1 PGPPVPPRGRRAGA
15 GRCLRPRR
23 PGRAGPEPLRSGGNV
38 EAGAAARQPSGSYPS
53 AYRHPP
59 RTAITDGAAHPVPP
73 VPPPGTRRGRRAW
86 PAPLRLWTVA
96 LNWCTGGVIMALE
109 LHGRPLGP
117 LQANCYILVE
127 PDRKQALVIDPGA
140 PDPWL
145 WEQIEGLQVQAIVL
159 THAHFDHIGA
169 VGPLRERTGAPVLI
183 HEAEADWLSDPRLNG
198 SARWAEFVGL
208 VTAPPP
214 DGNLEPGGSLTFAG
228 KRIEIRHTPGHSP
241 GGVSLILD
249 S

>member
-1 PGPPVPPRGRRAGA
+1 
-15 GRCLRPRR
+15 
-23 PGRAGPEPLRSGGNV
+23 
-38 EAGAAARQPSGSYPS
+38 
-53 AYRHPP
+53 
-59 RTAITDGAAHPVPP
+59 
-73 VPPPGTRRGRRAW
+73 
-86 PAPLRLWTVA
+86 
-96 LNWCTGGVIMALE
+96 MALE

-249 S
+249 SLCFSGDTLFYRSIGRTDLPGGDHALLLASIQRQLLTLPDDMTVLPGHGPSTTIGEEKRFNPFLDGWTPD